1 MSDHS
6 ASESPAT
13 VGRSPAPLVMT
24 KRRPIPRKGHTKSRG
39 GCSICKRRKVKC
51 DEVLPQCGPCGRL
64 DLECEYQPQKCRDR
78 TETSTSLTR
87 PLRTTP
93 ATFDI
98 DDMNFFR
105 HFMFE
110 AYPPLPIDGFSVW
123 QNVSRLSHKYDFLLH
138 SMLALGASHLDLIS
152 PSGYKKA
159 ALKHRVIAIKS
170 LNGHLS
176 KPNLSVQ
183 EAEAA
188 FGAMLNLT
196 FQAAQIADGLVDF
209 LTMIRGCFL
218 IGIHT
223 LPNIEMSLFST
234 IARTTYIK
242 RVQELVHDVSTD
254 QQLNGII
261 AREFYQS
268 TVQLSP
274 LCKSVPE
281 LRFLERMQRIASL
294 AVTDLSESI
303 RELSFFYEGLVELTS
318 EEFATFIDP
327 DSHVS
332 RLVIMHMLVLDFVIS
347 RKTLIK
353 GGTDGDKFQR
363 YSKAFDSNKGMFG
376 FWIDQMVEELPPEY
390 RKYAMWP
397 VNFVRGLDFSFELG
411 HEVWRPFLLSI
422 GKTTLPAER
431 GTVLVIG

>member
-1 MSDHS
+1 MSDYS
-6 ASESPAT
+6 ASDSPAT
-13 VGRSPAPLVMT
+13 VGRSSAPPVMA

-39 GCSICKRRKVKC
+39 GCSICKGRKVKC
-51 DEVLPQCGPCGRL
+51 DEVSPQCGPCGRL
-64 DLECEYQPQKCRDR
+64 DLECEYLPQKRRDR
-78 TETSTSLTR
+78 TESSTSLTR

-93 ATFDI
+93 GMFDV

-123 QNVSRLSHKYDFLLH
+123 QNVSRLSHEYDFLLH
-138 SMLALGASHLDLIS
+138 SMLALGASHLGLIS
-152 PSGYKKA
+152 PSSYKKA
-159 ALKHRVIAIKS
+159 ALKHRVVAIKS
-170 LNGHLS
+170 LNDHLS

-188 FGAMLNLT
+188 FGAILNLT
-196 FQAAQIADGLVDF
+196 FQAAQIPDGLVEF

-234 IARTTYIK
+234 IARTTYIR
-242 RVQELVHDVSTD
+242 RVQELVYDISMD
-254 QQLNGII
+254 QRLNAIV
-261 AREFYQS
+261 AREFFQS
-268 TVQLSP
+268 TVQISP

-281 LRFLERMQRIASL
+281 LRFLGRMQRIASL

-327 DSHVS
+327 DNHVS

-347 RKTLIK
+347 RKTIVK
-353 GGTDGDKFQR
+353 GSTDGDKIPR
-363 YSKAFDSNKGMFG
+363 CSKAFDSNKGMFG
-376 FWIDQMVEELPPEY
+376 FWIDQMLDQLPPEY
-390 RKYAMWP
+390 EKYAMWP
-397 VNFVRGLDFSFELG
+397 VNFVRGLDYSFELG

-422 GKTTLPAER
+422 GKATLPAER
-431 GTVLVIG
+431 GTVSAFG